1 MDVKKLYDDYEAYI
15 IEMRRWFHRHPE
27 LSLKE
32 QNTSR
37 KIQEEL
43 QGMGIPFEV
52 LAPNCGVAATIKG
65 GKEGKT
71 IALRA
76 DIDALPVK
84 EETGLEF
91 TSENEGVMH
100 ACGHDA
106 HIAMMLGAAKVLN
119 EVKEE
124 LAGTVI
130 CVFQVAEETGFGYKE
145 VLDYFD
151 SIGGVDSARFR
162 RERSC

>member
-43 QGMGIPFEV
+43 RGMGIPFEV
-52 LAPNCGVAATIKG
+52 LAPNCGVETCIKG

-84 EETGLEF
+84 EETGL
-91 TSENEGVMH
+91 
-100 ACGHDA
+100 
-106 HIAMMLGAAKVLN
+106 
-119 EVKEE
+119 
-124 LAGTVI
+124 
-130 CVFQVAEETGFGYKE
+130 
-145 VLDYFD
+145 
-151 SIGGVDSARFR
+151 
-162 RERSC
+162 